1 MARIDVREVSVCK
14 DAILPCLEFRVAIE
28 DIDTGDELM
37 IPIDGRLYSD
47 DSKFLTLLTLNEIWY
62 KQSEGCYPSPVIG
75 VGCKKIYKGV
85 NFRHSLELK
94 CRGILDPKI
103 LKHIEERR
111 RSNEYH
117 AVELR
122 LGIRFLKLYSDV
134 ARMTET
140 LERRK
145 SNEYVGLLAGSQLLA
160 IPSNV
165 YEEVHIPIKIEER
178 KWVKDFLPHLG
189 LGKYTL
195 IEFPSPKILTEVGE
209 FEDALEALEEARK
222 LIYETLKTGP
232 PLTAL
237 RNALKKL
244 CDGMR
249 RLGLAKAANGGCTLD
264 DEKIKDLFKGNEEL
278 ANLVI
283 RSFREIKR
291 IAAVGPEPTQPHLA
305 PGPALEPCQVEC
317 LIGIAAYIFKLIMDA
332 LTEHKTGA

>member
-47 DSKFLTLLTLNEIWY
+47 DNKFLTLLTLNEVGY
-62 KQSEGCYPSPVIG
+62 KRTEGCYSSLTIG

-122 LGIRFLKLYSDV
+122 LGIRFLKLHSDV
-134 ARMTET
+134 ARMIEI
-140 LERRK
+140 LERRG
-145 SNEYVGLLAGSQLLA
+145 SDEYVGLLAGSQLLG

-178 KWVKDFLPHLG
+178 KWVKDFLPYLG

-195 IEFPSPKILTEVGE
+195 IEFPSPKILTEVRE
-209 FEDALEALEEARK
+209 FEDSLKALEEARK

-237 RNALKKL
+237 RNALAKL

-249 RLGLAKAANGGCTLD
+249 RLGLAKTANSGCTLD
-264 DEKIKDLFKGNEEL
+264 DDKVKHLFKDNKEL
-278 ANLVI
+278 ANIVI
-283 RSFREIKR
+283 ESFRGIKQ
-291 IAAVGPEPTQPHLA
+291 IATTGPEPTQPHLA
-305 PGPALEPCQVEC
+305 PRPALELCQVEC

-332 LTEHKTGA
+332 LTE